1 MTKGRALWSA
11 VLAASVLAGPSM
23 ALPAM
28 AAPPSSPAERGSAA
42 HGPAQGTLHG
52 RIASIDYAR
61 ATLVVDTAHGP
72 VSVALLPSTNIFARK
87 HGYATL
93 ADLRPGVHV
102 TISTSRVNG
111 HLVAEIVRLQ

>member
-11 VLAASVLAGPSM
+11 VLAASVLVGPSM

-28 AAPPSSPAERGSAA
+28 AAPPSSPAERGFAA
-42 HGPAQGTLHG
+42 HGTLHG